1 MRPGQLVGV
10 GFCFFDPVLHGLVN
24 HGLLILQNKLTS
36 NLFTPIV
43 EPCAGSA
50 RRIYSIRPAFVGRV
64 LRKEGSALPFIA
76 ACFLRCAWA
85 LR

>member
-24 HGLLILQNKLTS
+24 HDLLILQNKLTS
-36 NLFTPIV
+36 NLFAPVCRTPRA
-43 EPCAGSA
+43 EQRAGPISG
-50 RRIYSIRPAFVGRV
+50 PAFVGRV
-64 LRKEGSALPFIA
+64 LYKEGSALHFIV
-76 ACFLRCAWA
+76 ACSLRCAWS